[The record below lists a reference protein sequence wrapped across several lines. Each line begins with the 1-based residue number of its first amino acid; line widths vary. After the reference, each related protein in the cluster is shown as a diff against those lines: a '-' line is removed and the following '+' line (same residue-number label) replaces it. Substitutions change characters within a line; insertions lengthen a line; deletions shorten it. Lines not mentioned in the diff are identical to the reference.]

1 MKRQI
6 WKAALALCLSAM
18 VATQGVWMADTA
30 KKSEDV
36 LRRQLKEI
44 LGKAVKEEALLRMR
58 KTPKGTN
65 IASPTRQ
72 MKLPDYVYLSEALAK
87 MGYQP
92 SVHALDSITS
102 KLLQEHGIGKES
114 RASLHE
120 ENRLVMESRSDKDF
134 GSDTLCAIF
143 PIYTDYSQTVRLS
156 LHNPNR
162 IIYGRLGFL
171 LAATFGLTLIALAG
185 LLYYIRHTVRE
196 RKVNR
201 LKDDFMVATSHDM
214 RNPLATIR
222 ICTEALRDDAVRCNE
237 GKSAHYLTLMESTL
251 ETLQGQVERNIILYR
266 MEDRPFPLIKERVP
280 VAELVEKTIKRQ
292 AAGRKKVEVSTH
304 YEVEE
309 IHAQPDLV
317 EHLLANLLS
326 NSLKYSEDDVRISIR
341 TESTAE
347 YDILRFKDNGRGI
360 PKKYHKAI
368 FRKYHRG
375 IHTDAPV
382 QGTPR
387 GYGMGLSFVY
397 GIMKRH
403 GGRVTV
409 QSEAG
414 KGAEFSLY
422 FPKAVL

>member
-1 MKRQI
+1 MKKQI
-6 WKAALALCLSAM
+6 WKAALVMCLGAM
-18 VATQGVWMADTA
+18 VATQGLWMADTA

-36 LRRQLKEI
+36 LRRQLAGILERAVEKETM
-44 LGKAVKEEALLRMR
+44 MR
-58 KTPKGTN
+58 LHDTPKGTN
-65 IASPTRQ
+65 IKRRTGHTEVAPF
-72 MKLPDYVYLSEALAK
+72 VHLSEALAE

-92 SVHALDSITS
+92 SVNRLDSIADS
-102 KLLQEHGIGKES
+102 LLTAIGILGNSQISLYHGTEVS
-114 RASLHE
+114 AQSNE
-120 ENRLVMESRSDKDF
+120 DETFV
-134 GSDTLCAIF
+134 SDTIGARY
-143 PIYTDYSQTVRLS
+143 PVYADHSYTVGIA

-222 ICTEALRDDAVRCNE
+222 ICAEALRDDAIRCDE
-237 GKSAHYLTLMESTL
+237 GKSAHYLTLIESTL
-251 ETLQGQVERNIILYR
+251 ETLQSQVERNIILYR
-266 MEDRPFPLIKERVP
+266 MEDRPLPLIKERVP
-280 VAELVEKTIKRQ
+280 IAEVVEKTIGRQ
-292 AAGRKKVEVSTH
+292 PAGRKKVEVSTH

-317 EHLLANLLS
+317 EHILANLLS
-326 NSLKYSEDDVRISIR
+326 NSLKYSEDEVRITVR

-347 YDILRFKDNGRGI
+347 YDILRFKDNGKGI